1 MNINN
6 KLNTKE
12 STKENAN
19 KVRLPTAR
27 SVFTSLAIGLAAIN
41 LLAGCEQQPKTA
53 APAFDAS
60 EHSPGGQATVK
71 HLNYRTFIKPGA
83 HLKGLDRVD
92 FWAGFTFFEMPWV
105 EAPAS
110 TTVRDGLGPLF
121 NTHSCLSCHIK
132 GSRGKFFDEGIGEQS
147 GLLIRL
153 GPTHTDAP
161 KVDPVYGGQI
171 QVRTIAAVKKYLKD
185 PLKPEAKIDLAF
197 EYIDGQYSDGEPY
210 QLRKPIIKLVDLG
223 YGELASGIGLSPR
236 FGPNIFGMGLLDA
249 ISEQDL
255 IAQEDIDD
263 ANGDNISGKYNRV
276 IDVLTNEKAIGRY
289 GFKAKHPNLRQQV
302 TDAFTNDIG
311 IVNPLFPNEVCTSSQ
326 PGCQQASKVT
336 NPAGEHEIAKRLV
349 QDVMIFSR
357 HIGVPPARNLDD
369 IETQQG
375 RELFYQLNCHTCHT
389 PSYTT
394 ATTYQHKALAGLK
407 IWPYTDLALHDM
419 GEGLADGVFEN
430 DANGK
435 EWRTPPLW
443 GIGLQQKVQGQQL
456 FLHDGRARNIS
467 EAILWHGGEAQASQ
481 QAFKQLTATE
491 RKALI
496 KFLRAI

>member
-1 MNINN
+1 MG
-6 KLNTKE
+6 L
-12 STKENAN
+12 
-19 KVRLPTAR
+19 V
-27 SVFTSLAIGLAAIN
+27 IGLTAIN
-41 LLAGCEQQPKTA
+41 LLAGCEQQPKTV

-60 EHSPGGQATVK
+60 EHSPGGKATIK
-71 HLNYRTFIKPGA
+71 NFNYRTFIKPGA
-83 HLKGLDRVD
+83 HLTGLDRVD

-110 TTVRDGLGPLF
+110 TSVRDGLGPLF
-121 NTHSCLSCHIK
+121 NTHSCLSCHGK

-153 GPTHTDAP
+153 GPTHPNAP

-171 QVRTIAAVKKYLKD
+171 QVRTIAAAKKYLTD
-185 PLKPEAKIDLAF
+185 PLLPEAKIDLAF
-197 EYIDGQYSDGEPY
+197 EYTDGQYADGESY
-210 QLRKPIIKLVDLG
+210 QLRKPIIKLAELG

-249 ISEQDL
+249 ISDKDL
-255 IAQEDIDD
+255 IAQEDLAD
-263 ANGDNISGKYNRV
+263 ANGDHISAKYNRGL
-276 IDVLTNEKAIGRY
+276 DVVTGEKAIGRY
-289 GFKAKHPNLRQQV
+289 GFKAKHPNLLQQV
-302 TDAFTNDIG
+302 TDAFNNDIG
-311 IVNPLFPNEVCTSSQ
+311 IVNPLFPNEVCTDSQ
-326 PGCQQASKVT
+326 PGCQQASKIT
-336 NPAGEHEIAKRLV
+336 NPKGEHEIAERLV

-357 HIGVPPARNLDD
+357 HIGVPPARNLEDT
-369 IETQQG
+369 ETQQG
-375 RELFYQLNCHTCHT
+375 RELFYQLNCQACHT

-394 ATTYQHKALAGLK
+394 SATYPHQDLASIK

-443 GIGLQQKVQGQQL
+443 GIGLQQQVQGQQL
-456 FLHDGRARNIS
+456 FLHDGRARSIS

-481 QAFKQLTATE
+481 QVFKQLTATE